1 MHSIPISNASYYL
14 GTNQSIIYPCYPIF
28 IYQQSTHPFSLPG
41 PSKFPSFSQERMLP
55 SNQSHPFPTHLH
67 SIPPYNEK
75 RRVKKALNCA
85 CLRARSLA
93 HSLTHSL
100 THLACTPCLFCPSP
114 ATLLKA
120 LHCARPSPAQPARET
135 EGEGNES
142 CCSRAQPLQ
151 MKMHTKYPESHSFS
165 TRCCCCSPP
174 PCITLSLCTKYVHL
188 SIDLSIS
195 LPGHAYHLCIS
206 NSRSCLVLYCIACHP
221 SIHSSALMHTCVVY
235 PFPCP
240 ITKDQIHSHPYPYP
254 YPYPHSIKAITP
266 KKPLTTR

>member
-93 HSLTHSL
+93 HSLTRSPIHSL
-100 THLACTPCLFCPSP
+100 TLRARLVFF
-114 ATLLKA
+114 A
-120 LHCARPSPAQPARET
+120 LRLQLYSKHSTVRAPAQPSQLAKRKGRET
-135 EGEGNES
+135 KVV
-142 CCSRAQPLQ
+142 ALAP
-151 MKMHTKYPESHSFS
+151 
-165 TRCCCCSPP
+165 SPF
-174 PCITLSLCTKYVHL
+174 K
-188 SIDLSIS
+188 
-195 LPGHAYHLCIS
+195 
-206 NSRSCLVLYCIACHP
+206 
-221 SIHSSALMHTCVVY
+221 
-235 PFPCP
+235 
-240 ITKDQIHSHPYPYP
+240 
-254 YPYPHSIKAITP
+254 
-266 KKPLTTR
+266 